1 MLSLNISPFH
11 GAKRCIDCIF
21 GDGGPQLPEE
31 VQIKG
36 GGGLNVVRIGGAHKL
51 VCHIGIAHEMKIL
64 PSGDG
69 KTMSIIIDD
78 GASYK
83 TKGASNFVKII
94 RQILDGRGI
103 AGWDETR
110 EGQDNVD
117 QVLFMYK
124 DDIE

>member
-1 MLSLNISPFH
+1 MGVAVEYQLDLVSVALKSE
-11 GAKRCIDCIF
+11 GEKIF
-21 GDGGPQLPEE
+21 TLADG
-31 VQIKG
+31 
-36 GGGLNVVRIGGAHKL
+36 
-51 VCHIGIAHEMKIL
+51 HEMKIL

-69 KTMSIIIDD
+69 KSMSIIIDD
-78 GASYK
+78 GVSYK